1 MANKFPLDLSS
12 FKKTKSDKDFTTLKH
27 KDGHEIKIAHN
38 SLNPK
43 MRSQITKL
51 PEMLADGGEPDATPK
66 PTPNPDYPYT
76 NVPKTYSPNAKNVL
90 DPQGRFKADGG
101 QIKAYADGGGAIIP
115 PDSEQEIPQGEPG
128 PQQPSAP
135 LEITPVNDDLT
146 DKSTPV
152 QTPPQAQPA
161 SMQEGSPAED
171 QAVQGLMTPDQPKPQ
186 SMVDDIYGNGIEQSK
201 AAEDAKAKAAGDLGK
216 AQAQVIAAR
225 NKELTDQAIT
235 SQAALQH
242 ITDQSQSIAKD
253 IQDNHINP
261 NQHLDNMSTGQ
272 KVQTAIGLILG
283 GIGGGLMHQA
293 NPALQFLNNQID
305 RDLQAQQANMNKSH
319 NLLSALNAQYGNMA
333 VASNMFRLAKMD
345 LLKNDLDKAAAQS
358 ASPTAAAAA
367 QAAKAQIDLKYGPLK
382 AATAAQIGQQ
392 ASGGNNNVES
402 RLQVLRMLNPE
413 AAKSLEERYVPSVG
427 VATIP
432 VSKEDRDK
440 LQAGTNFMN
449 SVNDLRQW
457 AEKHQGSLNPA
468 IVNEGKT
475 KAASLQQLYR
485 NAGHLGVYKES
496 EAPLLNQVIPS
507 DPTAFLN
514 KLRVDPQLKAVNEEA
529 GRNLNSLH
537 QFYGLPQKSMAPQLS
552 PQQQSFVDWAK
563 SNPNDPRSQVVL
575 KKYLGQ

>member
-76 NVPKTYSPNAKNVL
+76 NVVKPIPDKVKSMGAV
-90 DPQGRFKADGG
+90 FKADGG

-186 SMVDDIYGNGIEQSK
+186 SMVDDIYGSGIEQSK

-253 IQDNHINP
+253 IQDRHINP

-413 AAKSLEERYVPSVG
+413 AAKDLASRYIPGIG
-427 VATIP
+427 VASVP
-432 VSKEDRDK
+432 VPEKTRDEVVARES
-440 LQAGTNFMN
+440 LQRQVSNLRDWAKAHTGELKYLDPKDVNYGQALSN
-449 SVNDLRQW
+449 SVQDAYRRANGQGVFRE
-457 AEKHQGSLNPA
+457 AEANFVKG
-468 IVNEGKT
+468 IV
-475 KAASLQQLYR
+475 AD
-485 NAGHLGVYKES
+485 
-496 EAPLLNQVIPS
+496 
-507 DPTAFLN
+507 DPTAFFN
-514 KLRVDPQLKAVNEEA
+514 KVRVDPKYKALEDSNEMALNGLKQ
-529 GRNLNSLH
+529 G
-537 QFYGLPQKSMAPQLS
+537 YGLPQASRESRLTPE
-552 PQQQSFVDWAK
+552 QQGFVHWARQ
-563 SNPNDPRSQVVL
+563 NPNDPRSKVVL
-575 KKYLGQ
+575 KKYLE